1 MADDVMNHGD
11 DAVVDDSTDSA
22 LAATGGNGLR
32 AGNHDQNVVFAT
44 TNHDQTTSF
53 QSNNTERNEFMQTL
67 AEVRRQNVVLFEQ
80 RASQSNAMFAAHMAQ
95 IESNRA
101 TQAAAAESNRAAAA
115 AAANGLLT
123 QQQGYGH
130 SQASQDRLQASS
142 DYLVSVGITTPWLP

>member
-1 MADDVMNHGD
+1 MADDVKNDGD
-11 DAVVDDSTDSA
+11 DMVVDDTTDNA
-22 LAATGGNGLR
+22 LAAASANGLR

-95 IESNRA
+95 VEA
-101 TQAAAAESNRAAAA
+101 NRAAAA
-115 AAANGLLT
+115 AAANGLLN
-123 QQQGYGH
+123 QQQTYSH
-130 SQASQDRLQASS
+130 SQATQDRMQTSA